1 MTHELMNLKD
11 KLESF
16 VDDIFSDYDTIAVY
30 ADKIGLDFRA
40 GCVTISKE
48 GGFIATTNSRTL
60 EYYGGFEY
68 VKSEDKITIGEWT
81 FYFDSSSRVESALD
95 YFYDENEDDEEDIDA
110 EEDLNEENQ

>member
-48 GGFIATTNSRTL
+48 GGFIATTSTRAL

-68 VKSEDKITIGEWT
+68 VNSEDKITIGDWT
-81 FYFDSSSRVESALD
+81 IYFDSSSRVETALEC
-95 YFYDENEDDEEDIDA
+95 YFGDLEEDEEFVQDEEI
-110 EEDLNEENQ
+110 EED